1 MDQFAMWLKRIA
13 KQCEFKDEEEMLRD
27 KMVFGLKDNSVKEK
41 LFFFF
46 FFNPSE
52 EKGYQ
57 IFIGKGNKMVK
68 EKLLTRDNLK
78 LKEAIDIARTAE
90 ASKRQVKLM
99 SAKTDKKGLFGRKS
113 AKKSPF

>member
-1 MDQFAMWLKRIA
+1 
-13 KQCEFKDEEEMLRD
+13 
-27 KMVFGLKDNSVKEK
+27 
-41 LFFFF
+41 
-46 FFNPSE
+46 
-52 EKGYQ
+52 
-57 IFIGKGNKMVK
+57 MVK

-113 AKKSPF
+113 AKKSPL